1 MSELRARIK
10 RLEDECHFRRWF
22 QFERYMESLSEEQLS
37 FFARHGFCEDP
48 QPEPLLFGSSKL
60 DTLDRKKLVELWQE
74 SERTHA
80 QFATRSSEDQECFC
94 IHGHWPEEVCGP
106 ECSATPEERV

>member
-1 MSELRARIK
+1 M
-10 RLEDECHFRRWF
+10 
-22 QFERYMESLSEEQLS
+22 QSLSEEQLS

-48 QPEPLLFGSSKL
+48 QPEPLPFGSSKL

-80 QFATRSSEDQECFC
+80 QFATRSSEQNTALSDSRGCAQS
-94 IHGHWPEEVCGP
+94 ILLISNDV
-106 ECSATPEERV
+106 TRR